1 MNQGIKVVKIALLGL
16 GTVGSGVYKL
26 IEEKGEEFEK
36 RTGAK
41 IQIEKILVHN
51 LKKERPGVKKCLLT
65 DQWKEIIENDE
76 IELVIEVM
84 GGIEPAK
91 AMILEALN
99 AGKNVVT
106 ANKDLVAEHGK
117 ELFEAAERNQKD
129 FLFEAAVAGG
139 IPIIRPLKQCL
150 AGNEI
155 SDVIGIVN
163 GTTNYILTKM
173 CEEGMDF
180 QEALAKATEL
190 GYAEAD
196 PTADIEGYD
205 AGRKVAIMASIAFHS
220 RVTFDDVYTEGITKI
235 TAKDVEYAEEF
246 GDVIKL
252 LGVAHNTEEGIE
264 VAVHPMMIPKEHPL
278 ASVRDSFN
286 AVFVRSD
293 AAGDTM
299 FYGRGAGELPTAS
312 AIMGDVIDVIRD
324 IQYHC
329 TGRISCTCYRE
340 TPVKNFK
347 EVKNKFYIRMLVD
360 NKPGVLAAIASV
372 FGVHKVSIARVI
384 QNTKEDDAAELVIV
398 TEAVKE
404 KHLEDAL
411 AHLVDMD
418 TTREIGTVI
427 REY

>member
-84 GGIEPAK
+84 GG
-91 AMILEALN
+91 
-99 AGKNVVT
+99 
-106 ANKDLVAEHGK
+106 
-117 ELFEAAERNQKD
+117 
-129 FLFEAAVAGG
+129 
-139 IPIIRPLKQCL
+139 
-150 AGNEI
+150 NEI

-220 RVTFDDVYTEGITKI
+220 RVVFSDVYTEGITKI
-235 TAKDVEYAEEF
+235 TAKDIAYAKEF
-246 GDVIKL
+246 DSVIKL
-252 LGVAHNTEEGIE
+252 LGAAHNTEKGIE
-264 VAVHPMMIPKEHPL
+264 VAVYPMMISNQHPL

-286 AVFVRSD
+286 AVFVHGD
-293 AAGDTM
+293 AVDDAM

-312 AIMGDVIDVIRD
+312 AIVGDVLDVVRNME
-324 IQYHC
+324 YGC
-329 TGRISCTCYRE
+329 TGRIGCGCYRE
-340 TPVKNFK
+340 TQVKSIAD
-347 EVKNKFYIRMLVD
+347 VKNKFFLRMQVT
-360 NKPGVLAAIASV
+360 NQPGVLASIANV
-372 FGVHKVSIARVI
+372 FGKHKVSIERII
-384 QNTKEDDAAELVIV
+384 QKDVEKEKAELVIV
-398 TEAVKE
+398 TEYVKE
-404 KHLEDAL
+404 GYLQEALDELMQMPILE
-411 AHLVDMD
+411 
-418 TTREIGTVI
+418 EISSKI
-427 REY
+427 RVY